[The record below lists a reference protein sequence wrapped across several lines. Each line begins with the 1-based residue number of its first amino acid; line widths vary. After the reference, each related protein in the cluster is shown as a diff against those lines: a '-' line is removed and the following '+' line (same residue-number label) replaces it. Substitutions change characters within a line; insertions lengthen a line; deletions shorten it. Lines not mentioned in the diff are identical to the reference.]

1 MVPGGIDCTGMRPL
15 SIRRAEVTRERLL
28 ALAEELPGAWLG
40 IKIAVLV
47 LLLDGY
53 RPTFVAR
60 LFGVSRMTLTRWV
73 HRLNRAGVAGVVEKP
88 RPGRPPQLTP
98 RLRRQLWADLQQSP
112 EPHGLPRAAWDGP
125 TLTVHL
131 RRRFGVHLKVRQ
143 AQNWLHRLGYRLTR
157 PGYVDLQPRAKE
169 AEPFRRRL
177 KNCATCGPE
186 TSWCLKMRPDF
197 PLLE

>member
-1 MVPGGIDCTGMRPL
+1 M
-15 SIRRAEVTRERLL
+15 
-28 ALAEELPGAWLG
+28 
-40 IKIAVLV
+40 
-47 LLLDGY
+47 
-53 RPTFVAR
+53 
-60 LFGVSRMTLTRWV
+60 
-73 HRLNRAGVAGVVEKP
+73 VEKP
-88 RPGRPPQLTP
+88 RPGRPTQLTP

-157 PGYVDLQPRAKE
+157 PGYVYLQARAKE

-177 KNCATCGPE
+177 KKLRPLRPRDVLVFEDETGFSLPPASAACGPDAASGCACPPAANTASDS
-186 TSWCLKMRPDF
+186 TSSAGWPPGSVGMG
-197 PLLE
+197 